1 MKTRA
6 SHHLLREGWCS
17 FLGRHFS
24 FCLQHGAIEMEPN
37 PLACL
42 FRPFSTDLPP
52 PLLSGM
58 HVTSVTQSCVPCLDV
73 LCIDCITDSPE
84 LTYVASG
91 SPARMR
97 GDEVWPAKEIRQS
110 LARCSDLCE

>member
-1 MKTRA
+1 MHA
-6 SHHLLREGWCS
+6 DPGQPPPAEGARDGAACS
-17 FLGRHFS
+17 FFLGRHFS

-58 HVTSVTQSCVPCLDV
+58 RVIQSCVPCIDV
-73 LCIDCITDSPE
+73 PCIDCPRADI
-84 LTYVASG
+84 
-91 SPARMR
+91 
-97 GDEVWPAKEIRQS
+97 
-110 LARCSDLCE
+110 